1 MARPADPHAREA
13 LLVAASEAFARSSLL
28 KARIE
33 DITSAVSLS
42 KGAFY
47 LHFKTKEDAFREL
60 LNRFVAD
67 LSEAQVQRMTRSQS
81 FFRERGQLTARD
93 VKQNSARYRDLMHL
107 EIELDELTL
116 ELLWKHRP
124 TLSTLLRG
132 CGGTEFEG
140 MLLAILEQEVKRI
153 EEQCQEL
160 QRTGCSRDDIPAG
173 MVGEMI
179 VGTYFLVAARMIGAT
194 EKPDLRALANN
205 LHRMIHEGLNP
216 QEAPAKRAAAS
227 RKSSLRSHA

>member
-1 MARPADPHAREA
+1 MARPADPNAREA
-13 LLVAASEAFARSSLL
+13 LLQAASEGFARSSLL

-33 DITSAVSLS
+33 DLTSAVGLS

-60 LNRFVAD
+60 LNRFMNDLAEAD
-67 LSEAQVQRMTRSQS
+67 TERLARNAA
-81 FFRERGQLTARD
+81 FFKERGQLTARD
-93 VKQNSARYRDLMHL
+93 VRQSSARYRDLMRL
-107 EIELDELTL
+107 EIELDEKTL
-116 ELLWKHRP
+116 ELLWKHRL

-132 CGGTEFEG
+132 AGGTEFEG
-140 MLLAILEQEVKRI
+140 MLLAILEHEVKRI

-160 QRTGCSRDDIPAG
+160 QRTGCSRDDIPPQ

-179 VGTYFLVAARMIGAT
+179 VGTYFLVATRMIAAT

-216 QEAPAKRAAAS
+216 QEAPARAKKNS
-227 RKSSLRSHA
+227 KTSLRSHA